1 MKNTLLTGVLIALAF
16 GSCGESEPT
25 GSLPKTTEDSFSY
38 AVGVNI
44 GQNLKIKGLDKISIS
59 GFVKGLRDGMAL
71 DSGYALTEDQMAR
84 IQPDYVASVQAEKM
98 KGIQAETKKKLDEI
112 AKKKGVTALP
122 SNAYY
127 EVIEAGAGA
136 VPQTYD
142 TIVCRFLMKDASG
155 KVLIDNMSSALPF
168 TGELSSLR
176 LAPLEEA
183 FQKTQAGGKFNLY
196 ISNELHP
203 RLVDPQGDFKNR
215 YGISIFEVTLLS
227 VKAGVPS
234 APAPKN

>member
-1 MKNTLLTGVLIALAF
+1 MKNSIFTGALIALAF

-25 GSLPKTTEDSFSY
+25 GALPKTSEDSFSY

-44 GQNLKIKGLDKISIS
+44 GKNLKIKGLDKISIS

-71 DSGYALTEDQMAR
+71 DSGFALTEDQMAR
-84 IQPDYVASVQAEKM
+84 IQPDYVAAVQAEKM
-98 KGIQAETKKKLDEI
+98 KGIQAETKTKLEEI
-112 AKKKGVTALP
+112 SKKKGVTALP

-127 EVIEAGAGA
+127 EVVEAGSGNA
-136 VPQTYD
+136 PNSYD

-155 KVLIDNMSSALPF
+155 KVLIDNMSSEQPF
-168 TGELSSLR
+168 RGELAGLR

-183 FQKTQAGGKFNLY
+183 FQKTLNKGKFNLY

-215 YGISIFEVTLLS
+215 YGISVFEVTLLD
-227 VKAGVPS
+227 VIPGV
-234 APAPKN
+234 APKP

>member
-1 MKNTLLTGVLIALAF
+1 MKYAILSGALIAFAL

-25 GSLPKTTEDSFSY
+25 GELPKTQEDSFSY

-44 GQNLKIKGLDKISIS
+44 GQSLKTKGLDKISIS

-71 DSGYALTEDQMAR
+71 DSNFALTEDQMAR
-84 IQPDYVASVQAEKM
+84 IQPDYIASVQAGKM
-98 KGIQAETKKKLDEI
+98 KEIQAVTKAKLAEI
-112 AKKKGVTALP
+112 AKKKGVSALP

-127 EVIEAGAGA
+127 EEVEAGSGKT
-136 VPQTYD
+136 PQPFD
-142 TIVCRFLMKDASG
+142 TIVCRFLMKDAAG
-155 KVLIDNMSSALPF
+155 NVLIDNMSNEQPF
-168 TGELSSLR
+168 RGELAGLR

-183 FQKTQAGGKFNLY
+183 FQKASAKGKFNLY

-215 YGISIFEVTLLS
+215 YGISIFEVTLLD
-227 VKAGVPS
+227 VIPGV
-234 APAPKN
+234 AKKD

>member
-1 MKNTLLTGVLIALAF
+1 MKNNIFTGALIALVL
-16 GSCGESEPT
+16 GSCGGSEPT
-25 GSLPKTTEDSFSY
+25 GALPKTSEDSFSY

-71 DSGYALTEDQMAR
+71 DSGFALTEDQMAR
-84 IQPDYVASVQAEKM
+84 IQPEYVASVQAEKM
-98 KGIQAETKKKLDEI
+98 KGIQAETKAKLDEI
-112 AKKKGVTALP
+112 SKKQGVSALP

-127 EVIEAGAGA
+127 ESVESGKGNA
-136 VPQTYD
+136 PNSYD
-142 TIVCRFLMKDASG
+142 TIVCRFLMKDANG
-155 KVLIDNMSSALPF
+155 KVLIDNMSSEQPF
-168 TGELSSLR
+168 RGELAGLR

-183 FQKTQAGGKFNLY
+183 FQKTLAGGKFNLY

-215 YGISIFEVTLLS
+215 YGISIFEVTLLD
-227 VKAGVPS
+227 VIPGVP
-234 APAPKN
+234 AKD